1 MVATA
6 PPDRRGSTARRG
18 FDEIQAIELERMF
31 GRIVRMRLAMA
42 PMAGLLAVSAALLD
56 PAPWRV
62 WSVSLITIALV
73 TLSVVEFVRMRRDGL
88 RPHTLALN
96 LVSMG
101 AIFLSVIVVTGGVE
115 SPFVPAVLPVALI
128 GSMAI
133 GLRWPLAV
141 LVGLQLLVIW
151 TLTVGAIQGWLPAVN
166 LAIYGGGARAGHN
179 DAHLIS
185 SALVLTWGILVVVV
199 AGQRLRGAFDA
210 MLLSA
215 LDARDDELV
224 AHAEHVRDLSALTGE
239 IAHELKN
246 PLASVKGLAS
256 LLAADV
262 DGRAAERLA
271 VLRAE
276 ADRMQ
281 GILEEFLNFSRPL
294 VPLSLVDVD
303 LGALAAEV
311 AVLHEGVAGE
321 AGVSVVVDVQE
332 PRFARCDPRKVRQMW
347 INLVQ
352 NALDASASG
361 QTVTL
366 RVAGDATEVV
376 LEVLDEGPGLPE
388 ALGVRVLEA
397 GVTSKARGSGLGLPI
412 VRALARQHGGDLT
425 LLPRSSG
432 GLCARLAWPRDVV
445 VQTRGDA

>member
-1 MVATA
+1 MVANA
-6 PPDRRGSTARRG
+6 PSGRRGSTARRG

-31 GRIVRMRLAMA
+31 GRIVRLRLAVA
-42 PMAGLLAVSAALLD
+42 PAVGVVAVAAAFVD
-56 PAPWRV
+56 PVPWRV
-62 WSVSLITIALV
+62 WSVTVIMIALV

-96 LVSMG
+96 LVSMA
-101 AIFLSVIVVTGGVE
+101 AIFLSMIVVTGGVE
-115 SPFVPAVLPVALI
+115 SPLVPAVLPLALI
-128 GSMAI
+128 GSVAI
-133 GLRWPLAV
+133 GLRWPLLL
-141 LVGLQLLVIW
+141 LVGPQVVVIW
-151 TLTVGAIQGWLPAVN
+151 TLTLGAVQGWLPAVN
-166 LAIYGGGARAGHN
+166 LALYGGGARAGHN

-185 SALVLTWGILVVVV
+185 SALVLTWGILVAVV
-199 AGQRLRGAFDA
+199 AGQRIRGMFDA

-215 LDARDDELV
+215 LEARDDELA

-246 PLASVKGLAS
+246 PLASVKGLAT

-276 ADRMQ
+276 TDRMQ

-294 VPLSLVDVD
+294 VPLSLVRVD
-303 LGALAAEV
+303 LGAVASEV
-311 AVLHEGVAGE
+311 AVLHEGMAGE
-321 AGVSVVVDVQE
+321 AGVSVVVDVAE

-352 NALDASASG
+352 NALDASAAG

-366 RVAGDATEVV
+366 RVAGDAEQVV
-376 LEVLDEGPGLPE
+376 LEVLDEGPGLSE
-388 ALGVRVLEA
+388 ALGARVLEA
-397 GVTSKARGSGLGLPI
+397 GVTSKERGSGLGLPI
-412 VRALARQHGGDLT
+412 VRALARQHGGDLE
-425 LLPRSSG
+425 LVPRPTG
-432 GLCARLAWPRDVV
+432 GLCARLSWPRDVV
-445 VQTRGDA
+445 VETGSDA

>member
-6 PPDRRGSTARRG
+6 PIERRGSTARRG
-18 FDEIQAIELERMF
+18 FDEIQAVELERMF
-31 GRIVRMRLAMA
+31 GRIVRMRLMVA
-42 PMAGLLAVSAALLD
+42 PVVGLLAVSAALLD

-62 WSVSLITIALV
+62 WSVSLIMIALL

-128 GSMAI
+128 GSVAL
-133 GLRWPLAV
+133 GLRWPLAL
-141 LVGLQLLVIW
+141 LVGPQLVVLW
-151 TLTVGAIQGWLPAVN
+151 TLTMGAVQGWLPAVN

-185 SALVLTWGILVVVV
+185 AALVLTWGIGVVVV
-199 AGQRLRGAFDA
+199 AGQRIRGAFDA

-215 LDARDDELV
+215 LAARDDELA
-224 AHAEHVRDLSALTGE
+224 AHTEHVRDLSALTGE

-262 DGRAAERLA
+262 DGRAAERLV

-276 ADRMQ
+276 TDRMQ
-281 GILEEFLNFSRPL
+281 VILEEFLNFSRPL
-294 VPLSLVDVD
+294 VPLSVVSVD
-303 LGALAAEV
+303 LGEIASEV

-321 AGVSVVVDVQE
+321 AGVGVVVEVEE

-352 NALDASASG
+352 NALDASVAG

-366 RVAGDATEVV
+366 RVAGDAEQVV
-376 LEVLDEGPGLPE
+376 LEVLDEGPGLSE
-388 ALGVRVLEA
+388 ALGARVLEA
-397 GVTSKARGSGLGLPI
+397 GVTTKARGSGLGLPI
-412 VRALARQHGGDLT
+412 VRALARQHGGDLVVV
-425 LLPRSSG
+425 PRSTG
-432 GLCARLAWPRDVV
+432 GLCARLAWPRDGV
-445 VQTRGDA
+445 VQTGGDA